1 MKITREIIDNGQK
14 IVHVNYTKEELKKF
28 RDQNDKALIEI
39 AEMNRKRHEEEMKKM
54 MEEDDITPPPTSEET
69 PAA

>member
-39 AEMNRKRHEEEMKKM
+39 AEMNRKRHEDEMKKM
-54 MEEDDITPPPTSEET
+54 MEEDDITPPSSSEEI
-69 PAA
+69 PAE

>member
-39 AEMNRKRHEEEMKKM
+39 AEMNRKRHEEEMDKM
-54 MEEDDITPPPTSEET
+54 MEEDDVMPPSSSEET
-69 PAA
+69 PAE

>member
-39 AEMNRKRHEEEMKKM
+39 AEMHRKRHEEEMKKM
-54 MEEDDITPPPTSEET
+54 SEEDDVTPPSSSEET
-69 PAA
+69 PAE

>member
-39 AEMNRKRHEEEMKKM
+39 AEMNRKRHEEEMNKM
-54 MEEDDITPPPTSEET
+54 MEEDDVMPPSSSEET
-69 PAA
+69 PAE

>member
-14 IVHVNYTKEELKKF
+14 IVHVNYTKEELKKS

-39 AEMNRKRHEEEMKKM
+39 AEMNRKRHEEEMNKM
-54 MEEDDITPPPTSEET
+54 IEEDDVMPPSSSEET
-69 PAA
+69 PAE

>member
-54 MEEDDITPPPTSEET
+54 MEEDDIMPPSSSEET
-69 PAA
+69 PAE

>member
-39 AEMNRKRHEEEMKKM
+39 AEMNRKRHEEEMNKM

-69 PAA
+69 PA

>member
-54 MEEDDITPPPTSEET
+54 MEEDDITPPSSSEET
-69 PAA
+69 PAE

>member
-39 AEMNRKRHEEEMKKM
+39 AEMNRKRHEEEMNKM
-54 MEEDDITPPPTSEET
+54 MEEDDITPPSSSEET
-69 PAA
+69 PAE

>member
-39 AEMNRKRHEEEMKKM
+39 AEMNRKRHEEEMNKM

-69 PAA
+69 PAE

>member
-39 AEMNRKRHEEEMKKM
+39 AEMNRKRHEEEMKKIGKKK
-54 MEEDDITPPPTSEET
+54 EEKIIYILSSFFII
-69 PAA
+69 

>member
-28 RDQNDKALIEI
+28 RD
-39 AEMNRKRHEEEMKKM
+39 
-54 MEEDDITPPPTSEET
+54 
-69 PAA
+69 

>member
-54 MEEDDITPPPTSEET
+54 MEEDDVMPSSSSEET
-69 PAA
+69 PAE

>member
-54 MEEDDITPPPTSEET
+54 IEEDDVMPPSSSEET
-69 PAA
+69 PAE

>member
-54 MEEDDITPPPTSEET
+54 MEEDDVMPPSSSEET
-69 PAA
+69 PA

>member
-39 AEMNRKRHEEEMKKM
+39 AEMNRKRHEEEMNKM
-54 MEEDDITPPPTSEET
+54 IEEDDVMPPSSSEET
-69 PAA
+69 PAE

>member
-69 PAA
+69 PAE